1 MIIAFTADAK
11 TCITLSFQIEFDQK
25 KTSMNLLKY
34 LAHWQTCQLEP
45 EACPQDICQESSDH
59 KKLQPKPAVSC
70 CLLSA
75 GA

>member
-1 MIIAFTADAK
+1 MIIILTADAL
-11 TCITLSFQIEFDQK
+11 TCIILSFQIEL
-25 KTSMNLLKY
+25 TTINLLKY

-45 EACPQDICQESSDH
+45 EAYFQDICKESFDH
-59 KKLQPKPAVSC
+59 KKLQPKWAVLC